1 MVLNVCFLEECMVWY
16 FDCFRSFPLCP
27 LIYCGNFN
35 TNWDLKDIIHILL
48 SIDYS
53 YSEYMSLFLPSI
65 LTKLLTEYSFTQK
78 CPSLNNNLYVPP
90 DHSFY

>member
-1 MVLNVCFLEECMVWY
+1 MVWY
-16 FDCFRSFPLCP
+16 FNCFKSFPRCP
-27 LIYCGNFN
+27 LICCGNFN

-53 YSEYMSLFLPSI
+53 YSEYMSSFPPSI

-78 CPSLNNNLYVPP
+78 CSRLDNKLYVSS
-90 DHSFY
+90 DYSFY